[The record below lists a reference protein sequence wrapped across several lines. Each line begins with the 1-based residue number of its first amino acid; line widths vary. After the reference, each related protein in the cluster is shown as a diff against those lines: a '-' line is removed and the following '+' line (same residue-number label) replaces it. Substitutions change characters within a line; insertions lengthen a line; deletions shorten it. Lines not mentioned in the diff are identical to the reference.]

1 MKSLTARIF
10 PAFFLFAL
18 WGTVLSHAA
27 ELKADFCRGR
37 VYYKQSVGQPF
48 ELNQGKIGL
57 DRDISILTFVDGQCF
72 ISNGDACEF
81 RLKEDSLLFFQDTGH
96 CEVRKGLV
104 GIRAPGGS
112 SIQIRTPHS
121 FFQLEKGT
129 VVIKVFSVLTRIC
142 VVQGSI
148 LLKNPDCDQQA
159 EISAG
164 QEIAAGNGMYSRRYQ
179 YTDELRYTWYW
190 VDAVKEPGLRLE

>member
-1 MKSLTARIF
+1 MVTGS
-10 PAFFLFAL
+10 
-18 WGTVLSHAA
+18 SYAA

-37 VYYKQSVGQPF
+37 VYYKQSGGQPF

-57 DRDISILTFVDGQCF
+57 DKDISILTFVDGQCF

-81 RLKEDSLLFFQDTGH
+81 RLKEDSLLFFQDPGH
-96 CEVRKGLV
+96 SEVRKGLV
-104 GIRAPGGS
+104 GIRADGGS

-129 VVIKVFSVLTRIC
+129 VVIKVFSVMTRIC
-142 VVQGSI
+142 VVQGAI

-164 QEIAAGNGMYSRRYQ
+164 QEIAAGNGMYSKRYQ

-190 VDAVKEPGLRLE
+190 VEAIKEPGLKLE